1 LMIGTG
7 ASTGSLT
14 LKIAR
19 VAGRTH
25 NPARAFL
32 KHKHRL
38 LQGWHVL
45 FSFQRTSNEKR
56 RT

>member
-25 NPARAFL
+25 NPARAYFEAQTSASA
-32 KHKHRL
+32 RL
-38 LQGWHVL
+38 AR
-45 FSFQRTSNEKR
+45 SI
-56 RT
+56 